1 MNSRKTKVGDLDVG
15 KLKNVPAD
23 LKKLSDA
30 VANEFVK
37 NAKFNTLKTKIS
49 SLEKRIPD
57 TTKLIHINQYNT
69 DKQNLHKKLEMLI
82 KKYQIQVV

>member
-23 LKKLSDA
+23 LKKLSDV

-57 TTKLIHINQYNT
+57 TIKLIHINQHNT
-69 DKQNLHKKLEMLI
+69 DKQNLHKNWRC
-82 KKYQIQVV
+82 

>member
-37 NAKFNTLKTKIS
+37 NAKFNTLKTKTS
-49 SLEKRIPD
+49 SLEKRIPG

>member
-23 LKKLSDA
+23 LKKLSDV

-49 SLEKRIPD
+49 SL
-57 TTKLIHINQYNT
+57 
-69 DKQNLHKKLEMLI
+69 
-82 KKYQIQVV
+82 